1 VIRFV
6 ALFVSLSTIFE
17 TTGSRVVP
25 GYNGQMNDSDL
36 SNGYDDYAETFIRIR
51 SSEVGVSTVRAWV
64 RSLPTR
70 ARILEIGCGS
80 GIPIT
85 RALISEGLDVSAVD
99 ASPKMV
105 SAFQRNF
112 PDIPVICEAAER
124 LKGFDQPF
132 DAAIAWGL
140 MFLLTPE
147 VQKAVI
153 QNMGN
158 SLNKGG
164 RFLFTSPEKA
174 LTWKDSVTDLES
186 VSLGAVEYENLLSL
200 AGFELT
206 AEYED
211 EGQNHYYDAEK
222 R

>member
-1 VIRFV
+1 
-6 ALFVSLSTIFE
+6 
-17 TTGSRVVP
+17 
-25 GYNGQMNDSDL
+25 MNDSDL
-36 SNGYDDYAETFIRIR
+36 SNGYENHAETFIRIR
-51 SSEVGVSTVRAWV
+51 SPEVGVSTVRKWA
-64 RSLPTR
+64 RSLPTH

-85 RALISEGLDVSAVD
+85 RALISEGLDVSAMD

-105 SAFQRNF
+105 SAFQKNF
-112 PDIPVICEAAER
+112 PDIPVICEAAEH

-140 MFLLTPE
+140 MFLLTPDA
-147 VQKAVI
+147 QKAVI
-153 QNMGN
+153 RNMGD

-164 RFLFTSPEKA
+164 RFLFTSPKEV
-174 LTWKDSVTDLES
+174 LTWNDSVTDLKSE
-186 VSLGAVEYENLLSL
+186 SLGAAEYENLLLL
-200 AGFELT
+200 AGFDLT

-211 EGQNHYYDAEK
+211 EGQNHYYDAKK